1 MKNDPTPR
9 RARKRLQ
16 QKWFPLLQMEAP
28 AIREAKQ
35 HAIAPGD
42 MLHNTGAAKASPEP
56 IMEPITTAVSG
67 ADATPDSGQSLPAVA
82 APADALARLKAD
94 MALRYASA
102 HSPVRQSA
110 LTGKSGAPRDAASKA
125 PAGGPARNLRPHDGH
140 PAFLLPGALH
150 DIFAASE
157 ADGPAAHGFVT
168 GHAIRMAAGRPVVWI
183 FHDMVGREL
192 GRPNGEGLSDMGL
205 APRDLLLVRVR
216 NAQELLTATEEAA
229 RHPSMGVVMASLWGD
244 PKAFDLTA
252 SRRLA
257 LAASRSGVAI
267 LCARLAATPAPG
279 AAWSRWSVKSVASRP
294 LEGGA
299 PGHPA
304 FSITLLRHR
313 GGAAPAI
320 WTLEWDR
327 AQRSFSEPAPLS
339 GAMVSIPA
347 IRPPASPP
355 DATPDHSPNAGPG
368 QNRSLRVAS

>member
-1 MKNDPTPR
+1 MENNSSPR
-9 RARKRLQ
+9 RSRKRLQ
-16 QKWFPLLQMEAP
+16 QKWFPLLQPEERAKKASENLSTARGGANQNAAAEQPSPAPDPEQFSVQSPSP
-28 AIREAKQ
+28 AI
-35 HAIAPGD
+35 
-42 MLHNTGAAKASPEP
+42 
-56 IMEPITTAVSG
+56 TTSTDV
-67 ADATPDSGQSLPAVA
+67 
-82 APADALARLKAD
+82 LARLKAD
-94 MALRYASA
+94 MAVRYATA
-102 HSPVRQSA
+102 HSPVRHSA
-110 LTGKSGAPRDAASKA
+110 LTGKTGRSLAGTKQAAPDEAGEKPA
-125 PAGGPARNLRPHDGH
+125 PQDGH

-157 ADGPAAHGFVT
+157 ADGPAAHGFLT
-168 GHAIRMAAGRPVVWI
+168 GHAIRIAAGRPVVWV

-192 GRPNGEGLSDMGL
+192 GRPHGEGLSDMGL

-216 NAQELLTATEEAA
+216 NAQELLAATEEAA
-229 RHPSMGVVMASLWGD
+229 RHPAMGVVMASLWGD

-279 AAWSRWSVKSVASRP
+279 AAWSRWSVKSAASRP

-304 FSITLLRHR
+304 FSISLLRHR
-313 GGAAPAI
+313 GGAAPAT

-327 AQRSFSEPAPLS
+327 AQRTFSEPAPLS

-347 IRPPASPP
+347 SRPAASPG
-355 DATPDHSPNAGPG
+355 ATPERGPERG
-368 QNRSLRVAS
+368 SGHGPARRPDLRIAS